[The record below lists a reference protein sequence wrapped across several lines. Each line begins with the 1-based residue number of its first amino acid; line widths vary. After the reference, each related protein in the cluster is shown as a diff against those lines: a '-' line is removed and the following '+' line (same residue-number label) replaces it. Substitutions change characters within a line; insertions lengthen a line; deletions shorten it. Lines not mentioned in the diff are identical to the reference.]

1 MDMKNSKFNIII
13 AGALCLGLGTAS
25 CTQEFLDVESKTES
39 TTGNFYKT
47 EQDAY
52 RALLGCY
59 DGYRRATCGDAV
71 NFLVNA
77 EIMGYECFGGSGSGD
92 GNSMRLLDRFDLA
105 EYPASTGIGW
115 SGYYTGI
122 YKCNELIT
130 REDGIQWKETGSMRN
145 QYMGECRAI
154 RAFLYFDLVRQFGN
168 IPLLTAPTSD
178 NVPQADPADVY
189 KLIFEDLKFAINNIP
204 DNAYPKAESETND
217 GKITKYACEAILARA
232 YLYYTGYYG
241 AEPEEVTKAEALAA
255 VEDIIGSEEYDLVPE
270 YRRLWPAAC
279 AQLAPVGDVIT
290 LYGDYAGD
298 GNCETVLTV
307 KCTANANNWMSADGN
322 RWQVNIAMRTATGVA
337 PYAQGWGYATV
348 NPKFVEEYE
357 EGDTRREAS
366 VIDIDGEGLINSP
379 YMANCIT
386 GSQEYTGYYI
396 KKYAPLAFEGGTH
409 AGIENGTGNFMISNH
424 QDYVQ
429 VRYADVLLMA
439 AELGSPNA
447 QTYFNMVRKRA
458 FTGKD
463 GSLSPLYTEK
473 AATKENI
480 MRERQFEF
488 AFEGINYYD
497 LLRQGVEYAATQLAK
512 QDGVVVKTGGN
523 DIPMEFNP
531 QNFIAK
537 KGLMMIDENQI
548 RLSNGVLVQNE
559 GWRN

>member
-92 GNSMRLLDRFDLA
+92 GNSMRLLDRFDLS
-105 EYPASTGIGW
+105 EYPASTGTGW

-178 NVPQADPADVY
+178 NVPQAAPADVY
-189 KLIFEDLKFAINNIP
+189 KLIFKDLKFAIENIP
-204 DNAYPKAESETND
+204 ANAYPKAESESND

-241 AEPEEVTKAEALAA
+241 EEPENVTKAEALAA
-255 VEDIIGSEEYDLVPE
+255 VEDIITSDEYDLVPE

-279 AQLAPVGDVIT
+279 AQKAEVGDVTT

-307 KCTANANNWMSADGN
+307 KCTATNNWATADGN
-322 RWQVNIAMRTATGVA
+322 RWQVNIAMRTAAGVA

-348 NPKFVEEYE
+348 NPAFVAEYE
-357 EGDTRREAS
+357 DGDTRREAS
-366 VIDIDGEGLINSP
+366 VIDVNGEGLINDP
-379 YMANCIT
+379 LMANCIT

-396 KKYAPLAFEGGTH
+396 KKYAPLAFADGTH
-409 AGIENGTGNFMISNH
+409 AGIENGTGNLMISNH

-439 AELGSPNA
+439 AELGSPDA
-447 QTYFNMVRKRA
+447 QEYFNMVRKRA
-458 FTGKD
+458 FTDKNGN
-463 GSLSPLYTEK
+463 LSPLYTEK
-473 AATKENI
+473 TATKEHI

-497 LLRQGVEYAATQLAK
+497 LLRQGVDYAAAQLAK

-559 GWRN
+559 GWD

>member
-39 TTGNFYKT
+39 TTGNFYRT

-105 EYPASTGIGW
+105 EYPASTGTGW

-130 REDGIQWKETGSMRN
+130 REDGIQWNETGSMRN
-145 QYMGECRAI
+145 QYMAECRAI

-178 NVPQADPADVY
+178 NVPQAAPADVY
-189 KLIFEDLKFAINNIP
+189 KLIFEDLKFAIENIP
-204 DNAYPKAESETND
+204 ANAYPKAESESND

-241 AEPEEVTKAEALAA
+241 TEPENVTKAEALAA
-255 VEDIIGSEEYDLVPE
+255 VEDIITSDEYDLVPE

-279 AQLAPVGDVIT
+279 AQKAEVGDVTT

-307 KCTANANNWMSADGN
+307 KCTATNNWATADGN
-322 RWQVNIAMRTATGVA
+322 RWQVNIAMRTSTGVA

-348 NPKFVEEYE
+348 NPAFVEEYE
-357 EGDTRREAS
+357 DGDTRREAS
-366 VIDIDGEGLINSP
+366 VIDVNGEGLINDP
-379 YMANCIT
+379 LMAICIT

-396 KKYAPLAFEGGTH
+396 KKYAPLAFADGTH
-409 AGIENGTGNFMISNH
+409 AGIENGTGNLMISNH

-447 QTYFNMVRKRA
+447 QEYFNKVRERA
-458 FTGKD
+458 FTDKD
-463 GSLSPLYTEK
+463 GNLSPKYTEK
-473 AATKENI
+473 TATKEHI

-531 QNFIAK
+531 QNFIVK

>member
-1 MDMKNSKFNIII
+1 MKNNKFNIIV
-13 AGALCLGLGTAS
+13 ASVLCLSLGATS
-25 CTQEFLDVESKTES
+25 CTQEFLDVESKIES

-59 DGYRRATCGDAV
+59 DGYRRATCADAV

-92 GNSMRLLDRFDLA
+92 GNSMRLLDRFDLT
-105 EYPASTGIGW
+105 EYPTSTGTSW
-115 SGYYTGI
+115 AGYYNGI
-122 YKCNELIT
+122 YRCNELIT
-130 REDGIQWKETGSMRN
+130 RENGIQWNEINSMRN
-145 QYMGECRAI
+145 QYLGECRAI

-168 IPLLTAPTSD
+168 IPLLTEPTD
-178 NVPQADPADVY
+178 ENIPQADPSAVY
-189 KLIFEDLKFAINNIP
+189 NLIFEDLRFAIDNIP
-204 DNAYPKAESETND
+204 ANAYPKAESETND

-241 AEPEEVTKAEALAA
+241 QEPETVTKADALAA
-255 VEDIIGSEEYDLVPE
+255 VEDIIASNEYELVPE
-270 YRRLWPAAC
+270 YSRLWPAAN
-279 AQLAPVGDVIT
+279 AGIAEVGDMTT

-298 GNCETVLTV
+298 GNSETVLSV
-307 KCTANANNWMSADGN
+307 KCTATANWASADGN
-322 RWQVNIAMRTATGVA
+322 RWQVNIALRTSIGLA

-348 NPKFVEEYE
+348 NPKFVAEYE
-357 EGDTRREAS
+357 AGDTRREAS
-366 VIDIDGEGLINSP
+366 VIDIVGEGYGDNALLLD
-379 YMANCIT
+379 CIR

-396 KKYAPLAFEGGTH
+396 KKYAPLAFADGTH
-409 AGIENGTGNFMISNH
+409 AGMESGTGNFMISNH

-447 QTYFNMVRKRA
+447 QEYFDQVRERA
-458 FTGKD
+458 FTDKD
-463 GSLSPLYTEK
+463 GDLSPLYTAK
-473 AATKENI
+473 QATKENI
-480 MRERQFEF
+480 MQERKFEF

-497 LLRQGVEYAATQLAK
+497 LLRQGVNYAAEQLAK
-512 QDGVVVKTGGN
+512 QDGVEVQTGGASAF
-523 DIPMEFNP
+523 IEFDP
-531 QNFIAK
+531 QNFISK

-559 GWRN
+559 GWE